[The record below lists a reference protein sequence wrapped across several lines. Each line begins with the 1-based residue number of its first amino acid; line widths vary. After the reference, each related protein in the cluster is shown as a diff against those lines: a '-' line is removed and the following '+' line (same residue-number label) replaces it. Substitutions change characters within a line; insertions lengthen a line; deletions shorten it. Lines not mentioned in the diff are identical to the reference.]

1 MHARLCADA
10 GARAGAAASDAMG
23 GHDNTRTVRRW
34 LWRYCGACPGAVRNN
49 AASSRRCCFCCLVAS
64 STLPSLA
71 TPILPGA
78 ETGMIVALM
87 PPDAPT
93 PTGGYCIPAMATDGL
108 LLGDTVGATPGA
120 YGCVLTPRRVN
131 ACIGLRTFHPLSCLP
146 LHRLIHV

>member
-1 MHARLCADA
+1 MRAFARTLVLVLALLPATPWADMTIPALCD
-10 GARAGAAASDAMG
+10 GGYGGTAALAPERFETTPRPVDGSA
-23 GHDNTRTVRRW
+23 
-34 LWRYCGACPGAVRNN
+34 
-49 AASSRRCCFCCLVAS
+49 FCCLVAS

-120 YGCVLTPRRVN
+120 YGCVHTPRRDI
-131 ACIGLRTFHPLSCLP
+131 ACIGLRTFHPLSCLL
-146 LHRLIHV
+146 LHRLINA